1 MKQLFKIISDSDFF
15 YDGGVFTCTFYCLT
29 GKGAFPDDQWTD
41 FAQTVLSWWADEVAY
56 AAIQDETIFRFL
68 FEDGPFWID
77 AIKKGDQVHL
87 YCKSGRGC
95 ANRFD
100 GICIMETTVSFIEI
114 VQELMR
120 ATRHLASMLY
130 LAGHIQ
136 DSLATNEIASKIAKL
151 DQRLRS

>member
-1 MKQLFKIISDSDFF
+1 MFKIISDSDFF

-56 AAIQDETIFRFL
+56 AAIQDEKTCRFL
-68 FEDGPFWID
+68 FEDGPSWID
-77 AIKKGDQVHL
+77 ALKKRAHGHL

-95 ANRFD
+95 ASRD

-114 VQELMR
+114 VQELTR